1 MSVEP
6 GKVGRQICLLRK
18 MKSMTQNQ
26 LGEKLHISFQA
37 VSKWE
42 RGETLPDVS
51 LLPELAQA
59 LETSIDNILLGGERQ
74 TMERKPEEFARRVT
88 VAQMREGIEC
98 FQRIGELLG
107 KESLFYI
114 GAVGGVDLRMN
125 MELDK
130 SLQDPYAKE
139 CMVAEAA
146 IQAMMNGAYMD
157 PEDIR
162 TGFQFP
168 QWAEVVGEFA
178 GKYGIS

>member
-1 MSVEP
+1 MFP
-6 GKVGRQICLLRK
+6 THRR
-18 MKSMTQNQ
+18 
-26 LGEKLHISFQA
+26 A
-37 VSKWE
+37 V
-42 RGETLPDVS
+42 
-51 LLPELAQA
+51 
-59 LETSIDNILLGGERQ
+59 
-74 TMERKPEEFARRVT
+74 
-88 VAQMREGIEC
+88 
-98 FQRIGELLG
+98 
-107 KESLFYI
+107 YI

-130 SLQDPYAKE
+130 SLQDPYAIE

-168 QWAEVVGEFA
+168 HWAEVVGEFA